1 MKRALLRISD
11 RLLPGSAAKYGPLPA
26 LLIVL
31 TFVTGV
37 VDAVSYLDLG
47 HVFVAN
53 MTGNVVFFAF
63 SLAGA
68 QSLSVWAPALAI
80 AAFMAG
86 AWAEARLAGTP
97 ADTAR
102 RFRVIVG
109 LQAVLVAGAAV
120 TAATLGHRSTGAVTV
135 QVILLACG
143 MGLQN
148 AVVRRLAVPDLTTT
162 VLTLTVTGL
171 ASDRPGL
178 PTIRRLVSVA
188 AMLCGALCGAALTL
202 HAGTAWALLLALL
215 LLLAVAVAASASNE
229 RQRT

>member
-1 MKRALLRISD
+1 MKRALLRVSD
-11 RLLPGSAAKYGPLPA
+11 LLLPDSSATYGPLPA
-26 LLIVL
+26 LLVAL

-68 QSLSVWAPALAI
+68 KSLSVWASALAV

-97 ADTAR
+97 AETVR
-102 RFRVIVG
+102 RFRTVVAV
-109 LQAVLVAGAAV
+109 QALLVAGAAV
-120 TAATLGHRSTGAVTV
+120 TAATLGHPVAVLI
-135 QVILLACG
+135 ILLGGG

-148 AVVRRLAVPDLTTT
+148 AIVRRLAVPDLTTT

-171 ASDRPGL
+171 ASDSPGRP
-178 PTIRRLVSVA
+178 TARRLTSVT
-188 AMLCGALCGAALTL
+188 AMLCGALAGAALAL
-202 HAGTAWALLLALL
+202 HTGPAWALLLALL
-215 LLLAVAVAASASNE
+215 LLLAVTVAASAPTE
-229 RQRT
+229 RHST